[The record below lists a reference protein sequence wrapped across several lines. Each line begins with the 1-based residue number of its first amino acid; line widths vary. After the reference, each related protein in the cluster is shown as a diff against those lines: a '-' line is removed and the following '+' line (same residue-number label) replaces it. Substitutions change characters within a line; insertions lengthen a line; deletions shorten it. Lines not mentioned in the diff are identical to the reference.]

1 MSLDHKVEALFLLLV
16 HLMQYMV
23 KTKNFGR
30 ASLRRTSQL
39 VESFGVV
46 EQGVRAYRAQNAHV
60 SASAQFNKNFV

>member
-1 MSLDHKVEALFLLLV
+1 MYHKVGALFLMLF
-16 HLMQYMV
+16 HLITYMV
-23 KTKNFGR
+23 DETTDFGR